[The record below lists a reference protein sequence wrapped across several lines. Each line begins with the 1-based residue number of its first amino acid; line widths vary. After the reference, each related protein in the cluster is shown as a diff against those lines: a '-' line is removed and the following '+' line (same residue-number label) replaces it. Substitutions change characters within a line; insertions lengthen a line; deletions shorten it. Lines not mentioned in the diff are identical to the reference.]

1 MSGFYLFCQ
10 NNSGGFTIIDD
21 KSGIGDYVF
30 IWALS
35 WDDANQRARQIGL
48 FDLPYCDCCGAR
60 FQSIWNFDEPME
72 EGMDDVIFSLFSLNK
87 EIVIFFHSTEG
98 AVEKVTIPNNPG
110 EIISY
115 VWEGD
120 RIRCLV

>member
-10 NNSGGFTIIDD
+10 NNSGGITVIND
-21 KSGIGDYVF
+21 KSGIGDYIY

-35 WDDANQRARQIGL
+35 WDDANQRAHQIGL
-48 FDLPYCDCCGAR
+48 FDLPYCDCCGVR
-60 FQSIWNFDEPME
+60 FRPLCHYDEPME
-72 EGMDDVIFSLFSLNK
+72 EGMDDVIFSLNK

-98 AVEKVTIPNNPG
+98 VVEKVTIHNNPG

-115 VWEGD
+115 VWEGNS
-120 RIRCLV
+120 IRCLV